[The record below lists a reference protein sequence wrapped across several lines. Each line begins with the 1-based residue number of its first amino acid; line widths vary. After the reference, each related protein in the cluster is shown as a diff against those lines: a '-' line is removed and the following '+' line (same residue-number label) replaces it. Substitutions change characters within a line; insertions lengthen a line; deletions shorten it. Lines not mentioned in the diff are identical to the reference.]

1 MIVGI
6 VTALGSALC
15 YGIATAFQA
24 LSARRVERSDTV
36 DPRLVLRLIRQGPF
50 ILGTLLDMGGF
61 VLAVIALRR
70 LPLFAVQAAAA
81 SSLAVTAVAAIVV
94 LNVHLRRIEWAA
106 VVAVCVGL
114 LLIGLAA
121 GHEGPA
127 RVDEA
132 FRFGLLIAAGALT
145 LVGGAIDRWSSDG
158 LAGAGALGLLAGFG
172 FGIVAVAAR
181 ALREV
186 SIPGLLRDPAA
197 WALALGGLAGY
208 VFFTTALNRGEVTV
222 ATATMIVGETLGPAL
237 AGVMLLHDD
246 TRAGWIP
253 AAAVGFALAIL
264 GALVLSRFGEVG
276 DGRGADDAVASDSGG
291 TGGAISPPR

>member
-1 MIVGI
+1 
-6 VTALGSALC
+6 
-15 YGIATAFQA
+15 
-24 LSARRVERSDTV
+24 
-36 DPRLVLRLIRQGPF
+36 VLRLIRQGPF
-50 ILGTLLDMGGF
+50 ILGTALDMGGF

-94 LNVHLRRIEWAA
+94 LRTRLSRTEWIAVAA
-106 VVAVCVGL
+106 VCIGL
-114 LLIGLAA
+114 LLIGLSA

-127 RVDEA
+127 RVNEA

-145 LVGGAIDRWSSDG
+145 VVGSAIDRWSSAG
-158 LAGAGALGLLAGFG
+158 VAGAGALGLLAGFG

-186 SIPGLLRDPAA
+186 SVPGLLRDPAA
-197 WALALGGLAGY
+197 WALALSGLVGY

-237 AGVMLLHDD
+237 AGVLLLDD
-246 TRAGWIP
+246 NTRAGWIP
-253 AAAVGFALAIL
+253 AAAVGFALAII
-264 GALVLSRFGEVG
+264 GALVLSRFGEVT
-276 DGRGADDAVASDSGG
+276 DEE
-291 TGGAISPPR
+291 TGPATPGQLTS

>member
-24 LSARRVERSDTV
+24 LSARRAERSETV

-50 ILGTLLDMGGF
+50 ILGTALDMGGF

-94 LNVHLRRIEWAA
+94 LRTRLNRVEWAA
-106 VVAVCVGL
+106 VAAVCIGL

-127 RVDEA
+127 RVNEG
-132 FRFGLLIAAGALT
+132 FRYGLLIAAGGLT
-145 LVGGAIDRWSSDG
+145 VVGFAIDRWSSEG
-158 LAGAGALGLLAGFG
+158 IAGAGALSLLAGFG
-172 FGIVAVAAR
+172 FGIVAIAAR

-197 WALALGGLAGY
+197 WALALSGLVGY
-208 VFFTTALNRGEVTV
+208 VFFTTALNRGEVTL

-237 AGVMLLHDD
+237 AGVLLLHDH

-253 AAAVGFALAIL
+253 AAAVGFGLAVI
-264 GALVLSRFGEVG
+264 GALVLSRFGEVTEG
-276 DGRGADDAVASDSGG
+276 EVGGPSPASSSDP
-291 TGGAISPPR
+291 AL

>member
-1 MIVGI
+1 MIVG
-6 VTALGSALC
+6 VLTALGSAVC

-24 LSARRVERSDTV
+24 LSARQAERSDTV

-50 ILGTLLDMGGF
+50 ILGTALDMGGF

-94 LNVHLRRIEWAA
+94 LHTRLRRQEWLA
-106 VVAVCVGL
+106 VLAVCAGL
-114 LLIGLAA
+114 LLTGLAA
-121 GHEGPA
+121 GREGPA
-127 RVDEA
+127 HVNEA

-145 LVGGAIDRWSSDG
+145 LVGSAIDRWSSRG
-158 LAGAGALGLLAGFG
+158 VAGAGALGLLAGFG

-181 ALREV
+181 TLREV
-186 SIPGLLRDPAA
+186 TVPGLLRDPAA

-208 VFFTTALNRGEVTV
+208 VFFTTALNRGAVTV

-237 AGVMLLHDD
+237 AGVLLLDD
-246 TRAGWIP
+246 NTRAGWLP
-253 AAAVGFALAIL
+253 AAIVGFALAIA
-264 GALVLSRFGEVG
+264 GALALSRFGE
-276 DGRGADDAVASDSGG
+276 ADHLE
-291 TGGAISPPR
+291 T